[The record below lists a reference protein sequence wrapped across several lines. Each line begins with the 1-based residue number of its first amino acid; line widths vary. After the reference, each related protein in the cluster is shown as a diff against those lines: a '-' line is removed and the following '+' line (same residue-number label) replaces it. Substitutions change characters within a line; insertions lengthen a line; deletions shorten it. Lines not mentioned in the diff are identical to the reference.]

1 VAARPNFD
9 MNRDKVTQSASKPLR
24 PLDGIRVVEV
34 AGLAPGPYCGMIL
47 ADFGAE
53 VVRVDRIGA
62 WAFDRLGRGKRSLDV
77 DLKKPEG
84 VDVVL
89 RLADK
94 ADVLIEPFRPG
105 VAERLGIG
113 PDVVLARNPAL
124 IYARMTGWGQEGPY
138 AKMAGHDIN
147 YIALSGAL
155 SLIGR
160 NGEKPLPPINLLGDF
175 AGGGMLCAM
184 GILLALIER
193 SRSGKGQIVD
203 AAMVDGAAY
212 IAAIVFML
220 RAVGWWDEERGTNML
235 DTGAYFYETYET
247 RDHKYVAVGAIE
259 PQFYAAL
266 LKGMD
271 LDPATLPDQHDRAS
285 WPGMKQRFAAIFAQ
299 RTRDEWCAVFDG
311 TDACVAPVLE
321 LDEVGHH
328 PHNQARHL
336 LFQNERGGREPGP
349 APRLSRTPGM
359 VTGPLPEPGQH
370 TMEILTEH
378 GFTEREIRQLQGLG
392 AIGGR
397 PE

>member
-1 VAARPNFD
+1 
-9 MNRDKVTQSASKPLR
+9 MQSASTPMR
-24 PLDGIRVVEV
+24 PLDGIRVVEL
-34 AGLAPGPYCGMIL
+34 AGLAPAPYCGLIL

-53 VVRVDRIGA
+53 VVRVDRLGA
-62 WAFDRLGRGKRSLDV
+62 WAFDRLGRGKRSIEV

-94 ADVLIEPFRPG
+94 ADVLIEPFRAG

-113 PDVVLARNPAL
+113 PEVLLERNPAL

-138 AKMAGHDIN
+138 AAMAGHDSN

-160 NGEKPLPPINLLGDF
+160 KGEKPLPPVNLLGDF

-220 RAVGWWDEERGTNML
+220 RAVGWWNDERGSNML

-247 RDHKYVAVGAIE
+247 RDRKYVSVGAIE

-266 LKGMD
+266 LKGLE
-271 LDPATLPDQHDRAS
+271 LDPATLPDQNDRAR
-285 WPGMKQRFAAIFAQ
+285 WPEMKERFAAIFAT

-321 LDEVGHH
+321 LDEVGDH
-328 PHNQARHL
+328 PHNRARHL
-336 LFQNERGGREPGP
+336 LIRNERGGREPGP

-370 TMEILTEH
+370 TMEILTQY
-378 GFTEREIRQLQGLG
+378 GFTDEEIRQLRELG
-392 AIGGR
+392 AIG
-397 PE
+397 EKQE

>member
-1 VAARPNFD
+1 
-9 MNRDKVTQSASKPLR
+9 MHSTSKSLR

-62 WAFDRLGRGKRSLDV
+62 WDFDRLGRGKRSIEV
-77 DLKKPEG
+77 DLKKPAG
-84 VDVVL
+84 VEVVL
-89 RLADK
+89 RLADT

-113 PDVVLARNPAL
+113 PAVVLERNPGL
-124 IYARMTGWGQEGPY
+124 VYARMTGWGQEGPY
-138 AKMAGHDIN
+138 AAMAGHDIN
-147 YIALSGAL
+147 YVALSGAL

-160 NGEKPLPPINLLGDF
+160 KGERPLPPVNLLGDF

-212 IAAIVFML
+212 LAACVFMF
-220 RAVGWWDEERGTNML
+220 RAAGWWNEERGANML
-235 DTGAYFYETYET
+235 DTGAHFYETYET
-247 RDHKYVAVGAIE
+247 RDHKYVSVGAIE

-266 LKGMD
+266 LNGLN
-271 LDPATLPDQHDRAS
+271 LDATTLPDQHDRAS
-285 WPGMKQRFAAIFAQ
+285 WPAMKERLAEIFAT
-299 RTRDEWCAVFDG
+299 RTRGEWCAVFDG

-321 LDEVGHH
+321 LDEVGDH

-336 LFQNERGGREPGP
+336 LIQDERGGHGPGP
-349 APRLSRTPGM
+349 APRLSRTPG
-359 VTGPLPEPGQH
+359 VVRGPVAQPGQH
-370 TMEILTEH
+370 TVEILTEH
-378 GFTEREIRQLQGLG
+378 GFTEEDIQQLRELG
-392 AIGGR
+392 AIGNKQ
-397 PE
+397 E